1 MSLPSSHY
9 NWTIF
14 HRIDFKTHSCFPT
27 LFMTV
32 LEVLTNT
39 PSRIVWPVYLNMS
52 VFFSWRE
59 SSTGLSRILLC
70 CLFHVHF
77 LIFYLFHVFCSFFV
91 LVGSG
96 KLTFSWPSPNHRVT
110 VTGTSL
116 PLPIHTLP
124 CPSTN
129 QPPCFTCPW
138 PQRQTAQN
146 KSAGSMGNCDKEWR

>member
-9 NWTIF
+9 SWTIF
-14 HRIDFKTHSCFPT
+14 HRIDFKTHSYFPP
-27 LFMTV
+27 LLMTV
-32 LEVLTNT
+32 LEVLTNIH
-39 PSRIVWPVYLNMS
+39 SRIVWPVYLTVS
-52 VFFSWRE
+52 VFLSWCE
-59 SSTGLSRILLC
+59 SSTRVKSNLTMLSAPC
-70 CLFHVHF
+70 SFPY
-77 LIFYLFHVFCSFFV
+77 FYLCHVFCSFFV

-124 CPSTN
+124 CPSTR
-129 QPPCFTCPW
+129 QPSCFTCPW